1 MKCMRKRK
9 TFKHLSY
16 EERVKISVL
25 HGRGLSVREIAGELG
40 RHHSCI
46 AYELA
51 KRKVRGA
58 YIPKKAQHKAYWKRY
73 MSKRDCMKA
82 AMSGYLSKLI
92 REKLEV
98 GWSPERIAGY
108 ASLGGTKISTKAVYK
123 FVYSRCLDHFL
134 FWRKNHKRSGWKKY
148 RKTLQIQRNFIDQ
161 RPFRNE
167 SGHLEADFIVS
178 SLSLWCLLV
187 VVDRHTRFTRIE
199 KLPNRKQA
207 VVLRAFE
214 RICRG
219 MPVETIT
226 VDNDIAFGGWKQ
238 LEQTLK
244 TKIYFCHPYHSWEK
258 GLVENTNRWIRCFV
272 RKKRDIGSVSE
283 KELEEIQTFLNTV
296 PRKVLGFRSANELQL
311 TEQVS
316 KLGG

>member
-1 MKCMRKRK
+1 MRKI
-9 TFKHLSY
+9 FKHLSY
-16 EERVKISVL
+16 EERIKISVL
-25 HGRGLSVREIAGELG
+25 HEQGLSCRKIAKELG
-40 RHHSCI
+40 RHHACI
-46 AYELA
+46 AYEL
-51 KRKVRGA
+51 KNRKVYGM
-58 YIPKKAQHKAYWKRY
+58 YISKKAQHKAYWKRY
-73 MSKRDCMKA
+73 MSKRNCMKA
-82 AMSGYLSKLI
+82 AMNGYLSKLI
-92 REKLEV
+92 KEKLGI

-108 ASLGGTKISTKAVYK
+108 ASLNGTKISTKAVYK
-123 FVYSRCLDHFL
+123 FAYSRCLDHLL
-134 FWRKNHKRSGWKKY
+134 FWRKNHKKSGWKKY

-167 SGHLEADFIVS
+167 SGHLEVDFIVS

-199 KLPNRKQA
+199 KLPNRKHA

-214 RICRG
+214 RMCND
-219 MPVETIT
+219 MPIKTIT

-238 LEQTLK
+238 LEQVLK

-272 RKKRDIGSVSE
+272 PKRRDIGSVSE
-283 KELEEIQTFLNTV
+283 KELLEIQTFLNTV

-311 TEQVS
+311 KTLVS